1 VFSAATFAQK
11 AGWGIG
17 GALAGWMLALF
28 QFVPNAEQTATS
40 INGIK
45 LMISVF
51 PGVLYMS
58 GAILLYFYAIDHKT
72 CLVMQKELEQ
82 RREESE

>member
-1 VFSAATFAQK
+1 
-11 AGWGIG
+11 
-17 GALAGWMLALF
+17 
-28 QFVPNAEQTATS
+28 VPNVEQTASSLT
-40 INGIK
+40 GIK

-58 GAILLYFYAIDHKT
+58 GAILLYFYAIDQKT

-82 RREESE
+82 RREEV